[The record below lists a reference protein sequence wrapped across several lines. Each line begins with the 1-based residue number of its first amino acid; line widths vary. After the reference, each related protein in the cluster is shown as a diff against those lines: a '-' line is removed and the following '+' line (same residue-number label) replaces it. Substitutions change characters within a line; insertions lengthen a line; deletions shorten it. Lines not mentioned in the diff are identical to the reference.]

1 MYCANRTSVNAT
13 LKTFEIK
20 PKGHNF
26 AKSGRTDVDCKI
38 SFKALSYR
46 VYYAAWYAVDL
57 AIWKIK
63 IIYFSKQTTILCGV
77 ICPSVNATVPIKLRS
92 GCTYFGIRVVHAWHG
107 TSPPSTSPIFSEIKN
122 IFLQLSLEQM
132 SSSNIRK
139 LLCLSWQSGRFRY
152 HMFIGKYFGSR
163 KRLYDR

>member
-13 LKTFEIK
+13 LKTFKIK

-107 TSPPSTSPIFSEIKN
+107 TSPPSTSPIFSEIKIYFYCYHWSRCHHQILESCCASVGRAVASDTICSSAN
-122 IFLQLSLEQM
+122 IFAA
-132 SSSNIRK
+132 NV
-139 LLCLSWQSGRFRY
+139 CC
-152 HMFIGKYFGSR
+152 
-163 KRLYDR
+163 